1 MESLNKM
8 DAQEKELLESVVGEL
23 RVQRHRKD
31 LDKFEKYPRL
41 QRQIEL
47 ALLFPTEE
55 MRRKKLESLMTDL
68 RVDMAEQIK
77 SSFLDD
83 FSDYQ
88 EFVKQGQ
95 KVQPT
100 PSGDAVPPH
109 VKQAVQKFEDELRE
123 RVEREVE
130 ASYAV
135 QMQEAKAKDARLPRG
150 ANGRMQTPHQSELE
164 TKMIVEEHKR
174 LGSPAFKQKIVAEER
189 RLLQEHQRVERIQVN
204 PLTQVQK

>member
-1 MESLNKM
+1 M
-8 DAQEKELLESVVGEL
+8 DMQEKELLESVVGEL
-23 RVQRHRKD
+23 RVQRHRRD

-41 QRQIEL
+41 QRQIEM

-55 MRRKKLESLMTDL
+55 MRRKKLEVLMADL
-68 RVDMAEQIK
+68 RVDMADQIRA
-77 SSFLDD
+77 SFLDD

-123 RVEREVE
+123 RVEKEVE

-135 QMQEAKAKDARLPRG
+135 QMQEAKARDARLPRG
-150 ANGRMQTPHQSELE
+150 ANGRMQTTHQSALE
-164 TKMIVEEHKR
+164 TEMIVEEHKR

-204 PLTQVQK
+204 PLTRGVK